1 MQTNG
6 SYFSEGKMKN
16 RSTIF
21 SDLSKMAQG
30 AASIAD
36 EMRIEVKN
44 IINARN
50 QRKQNES
57 NLVTYEDFEALTT
70 RLESL
75 ISRIELLEIK
85 IENAKTVK
93 KQKSTVSKIDEGK
106 ATFLFSLSL
115 FLSKKKKVLTPRMIN
130 PRIGIIKLFF
140 IFF

>member
-1 MQTNG
+1 
-6 SYFSEGKMKN
+6 MKN

-30 AASIAD
+30 AASLAD
-36 EMRIEVKN
+36 EMRLEIKN
-44 IINARN
+44 IINARD

-85 IENAKTVK
+85 IENAKAVK
-93 KQKSTVSKIDEGK
+93 KQKSTVSKKI
-106 ATFLFSLSL
+106 
-115 FLSKKKKVLTPRMIN
+115 SKRKN
-130 PRIGIIKLFF
+130 
-140 IFF
+140 

>member
-1 MQTNG
+1 MQTKG
-6 SYFSEGKMKN
+6 SYFSEEKMKN

-30 AASIAD
+30 AASLAD
-36 EMRIEVKN
+36 EMRLEVKN

-70 RLESL
+70 RLQSL

-85 IENAKTVK
+85 VENTKTVK
-93 KQKSTVSKIDEGK
+93 KQKSTVSKKI
-106 ATFLFSLSL
+106 
-115 FLSKKKKVLTPRMIN
+115 SKRKN
-130 PRIGIIKLFF
+130 
-140 IFF
+140 

>member
-1 MQTNG
+1 MQTKG
-6 SYFSEGKMKN
+6 SYFREEKMKN

-36 EMRIEVKN
+36 EMRLEVQN
-44 IINARN
+44 IINARD

-75 ISRIELLEIK
+75 ISRIELLEIT
-85 IENAKTVK
+85 IENTKPVK
-93 KQKSTVSKIDEGK
+93 KQKSTVSKKI
-106 ATFLFSLSL
+106 
-115 FLSKKKKVLTPRMIN
+115 SKRKN
-130 PRIGIIKLFF
+130 
-140 IFF
+140 

>member
-1 MQTNG
+1 MQTKG
-6 SYFSEGKMKN
+6 SYFSEEKMKN

-36 EMRIEVKN
+36 EMRLEVKN

-75 ISRIELLEIK
+75 ISRIELLEITV
-85 IENAKTVK
+85 ENTKTVK
-93 KQKSTVSKIDEGK
+93 KQKSTVSKKI
-106 ATFLFSLSL
+106 
-115 FLSKKKKVLTPRMIN
+115 SKRKN
-130 PRIGIIKLFF
+130 
-140 IFF
+140 

>member
-1 MQTNG
+1 MQTKG
-6 SYFSEGKMKN
+6 GYFSEEKMKN

-30 AASIAD
+30 AASLAD
-36 EMRIEVKN
+36 EMRLEVKN
-44 IINARN
+44 IINARD

-57 NLVTYEDFEALTT
+57 NLVTYEDFEALTI

-93 KQKSTVSKIDEGK
+93 KQKSTVSKKI
-106 ATFLFSLSL
+106 
-115 FLSKKKKVLTPRMIN
+115 SKRKN
-130 PRIGIIKLFF
+130 
-140 IFF
+140 

>member
-1 MQTNG
+1 MQTTG
-6 SYFSEGKMKN
+6 SYFSEEKMKN

-30 AASIAD
+30 AASLAD
-36 EMRIEVKN
+36 EMRLEVKN
-44 IINARN
+44 IINARD

-85 IENAKTVK
+85 IESAKAVK
-93 KQKSTVSKIDEGK
+93 KQKSTVSKKI
-106 ATFLFSLSL
+106 
-115 FLSKKKKVLTPRMIN
+115 SKRKN
-130 PRIGIIKLFF
+130 
-140 IFF
+140 

>member
-1 MQTNG
+1 MQTKG

-30 AASIAD
+30 AASLAD
-36 EMRIEVKN
+36 EMRLEVKN
-44 IINARN
+44 IINARD

-75 ISRIELLEIK
+75 ISRIELLEIT
-85 IENAKTVK
+85 IENTKTVK
-93 KQKSTVSKIDEGK
+93 KQKSTVSKKI
-106 ATFLFSLSL
+106 
-115 FLSKKKKVLTPRMIN
+115 SKRKN
-130 PRIGIIKLFF
+130 
-140 IFF
+140 

>member
-1 MQTNG
+1 MQTKG
-6 SYFSEGKMKN
+6 SYFSEEKMKN

-30 AASIAD
+30 AASLAD
-36 EMRIEVKN
+36 EMRLEVKN
-44 IINARN
+44 IINARD

-85 IENAKTVK
+85 IESAKAVK
-93 KQKSTVSKIDEGK
+93 KQKSTVSKKI
-106 ATFLFSLSL
+106 
-115 FLSKKKKVLTPRMIN
+115 SKRKN
-130 PRIGIIKLFF
+130 
-140 IFF
+140 

>member
-1 MQTNG
+1 MQTKG
-6 SYFSEGKMKN
+6 SYFSEEKMKN

-30 AASIAD
+30 AASLAD
-36 EMRIEVKN
+36 EMRLEIKN
-44 IINARN
+44 IINARD

-85 IENAKTVK
+85 IENAKAVK
-93 KQKSTVSKIDEGK
+93 KQKSTVSKKI
-106 ATFLFSLSL
+106 
-115 FLSKKKKVLTPRMIN
+115 SKRKN
-130 PRIGIIKLFF
+130 
-140 IFF
+140 

>member
-1 MQTNG
+1 MQTKG

-30 AASIAD
+30 AASLAD
-36 EMRIEVKN
+36 EMRLEVKN
-44 IINARN
+44 IIKARE

-75 ISRIELLEIK
+75 IARIELLEIK
-85 IENAKTVK
+85 IENAKAVK
-93 KQKSTVSKIDEGK
+93 KQKSTVSKKI
-106 ATFLFSLSL
+106 
-115 FLSKKKKVLTPRMIN
+115 SKRKN
-130 PRIGIIKLFF
+130 
-140 IFF
+140 